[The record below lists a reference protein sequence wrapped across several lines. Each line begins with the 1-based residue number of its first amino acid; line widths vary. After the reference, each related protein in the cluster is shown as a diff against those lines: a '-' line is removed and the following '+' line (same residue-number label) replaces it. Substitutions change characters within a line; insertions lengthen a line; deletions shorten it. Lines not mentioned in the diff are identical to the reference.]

1 MKKAFTIIEIVMVMI
16 ILVVL
21 ASLAVPKL
29 ITKKVDAQVAKAV
42 ISMKMHINKVS
53 TYYIMNGEFATS
65 SSEGGGECE
74 TIL

>member
-16 ILVVL
+16 ILGVL
-21 ASLAVPKL
+21 ASLAIPKL
-29 ITKKVDAQVAKAV
+29 VATKVDAKVAKAV

-65 SSEGGGECE
+65 SSGGGCE